1 MSNRV
6 KVIEVMSET
15 TLFECPIED
24 IEIAYQKAR
33 EYEEMGIDVEI
44 KAPGIAETLVRSLG
58 ANTEE
63 IAEYQKSMNDEIE
76 AHEDLGCAICLDDH
90 SPMIK
95 Q

>member
-44 KAPGIAETLVRSLG
+44 KAPGLAETLVRSLG
-58 ANTEE
+58 ANSEE
-63 IAEYQKSMNDEIE
+63 IAEYQKSMDNEIDS
-76 AHEDLGCAICLDDH
+76 HDDLGCAICIDDH
-90 SPMIK
+90 SPAIK
-95 Q
+95 H